1 MLNENQPPSK
11 SLGEARM
18 MAVGQEIRQ
27 FISRQYAKVGPV
39 LNEKAKRLWAGATA
53 LELGYGGVAAVS
65 QLTGLAPNTVRAGML
80 DIQDP
85 EIQASPRIRRPG
97 AGRKPIV
104 EHDPTLVADLLVL
117 VAPATRGDPERPLL
131 WSSKSLRNLA
141 TELRGLG
148 HQLSARTVS
157 KLLKQAGY
165 SLQSPRKVHEGKA
178 DHPDRDAQFQF
189 IASQRASFQK
199 AGQPTIS
206 VDTKNKILVGNFFNK
221 GRDWRIGEDPIPVNV
236 YDFPPLAVG
245 KAAPYGVY
253 DVAANE
259 AFVNVGQSHDTAEF
273 AVTSIQGWWDTL
285 GRARYPEATRLYIT
299 SDSGGSNS
307 AVCRLYKVQLQ
318 ALADATGLEIHVS
331 QYPPGTSKWNPIEHK
346 VFSPISI
353 NWRGNPLDGFNTVVQ
368 YIAHTTNATGLKIKA
383 VLDARTYDIGRK
395 VSKAA
400 LAKVNIEGNAFQGQ
414 WNYIIRPT
422 PPAAEST

>member
-148 HQLSARTVS
+148 HRLSAQTVS

-165 SLQSPRKVHEGKA
+165 RLQSPRKVHEGKA

-189 IASQRASFQK
+189 IANQRASFQK

-221 GRDWRIGEDPIPVNV
+221 GRDWRIQEDPIPVNV
-236 YDFPPLAVG
+236 YDFLRLAVG

-253 DVAANE
+253 DIAANE
-259 AFVNVGQSHDTAEF
+259 AFVNLGQSHDTAEF
-273 AVTSIQGWWDTL
+273 AVTRIQGW
-285 GRARYPEATRLYIT
+285 
-299 SDSGGSNS
+299 
-307 AVCRLYKVQLQ
+307 
-318 ALADATGLEIHVS
+318 
-331 QYPPGTSKWNPIEHK
+331 
-346 VFSPISI
+346 
-353 NWRGNPLDGFNTVVQ
+353 
-368 YIAHTTNATGLKIKA
+368 
-383 VLDARTYDIGRK
+383 
-395 VSKAA
+395 
-400 LAKVNIEGNAFQGQ
+400 
-414 WNYIIRPT
+414 
-422 PPAAEST
+422 